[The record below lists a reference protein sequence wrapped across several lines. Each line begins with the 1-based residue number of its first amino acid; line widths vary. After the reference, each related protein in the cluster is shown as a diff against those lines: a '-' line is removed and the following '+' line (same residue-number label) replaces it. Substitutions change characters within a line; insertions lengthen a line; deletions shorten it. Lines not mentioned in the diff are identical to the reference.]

1 MKCFGNGKNIDYIHG
16 LKSITKL
23 SGMKISYISIF
34 SHILDKTNNTFEKKE
49 REKDSFQ
56 YCLLAEL
63 IAGFRKLYKP

>member
-34 SHILDKTNNTFEKKE
+34 SHILDKTNNTFEKKRE
-49 REKDSFQ
+49 RKRFFPI
-56 YCLLAEL
+56 LL
-63 IAGFRKLYKP
+63 IG